1 MAKRAFKVAGLV
13 LSHLSA
19 FVLTAAW
26 AIGQHSRGAFQAAS
40 KDPLYRLGL
49 HFDARSPETAAA
61 LPPFEQDLQAVV
73 GTLPPPSIEVLR
85 LMRHLQ
91 NAQLERAGEACM
103 ALAWSR
109 CDSATLVDMQ
119 KALE

>member
-1 MAKRAFKVAGLV
+1 MAKRAVKVVGLV

-26 AIGQHSRGAFQAAS
+26 AIGHNSRGAFQAAS

-49 HFDARSPETAAA
+49 HFNALTPDTAAA
-61 LPPFEQDLQAVV
+61 LPPFEQDLQAVA
-73 GTLPPPSIEVLR
+73 GTLGAPTTEVVR
-85 LMRHLQ
+85 LMRHLRDGEL
-91 NAQLERAGEACM
+91 ARAGEACA